1 VPVRLPAPVN
11 SSADDFAYTSG
22 ADMLKGFFSSNRR
35 RDDDIYEFVTTI
47 IRRTNCDSLQE
58 NNYCYEF
65 LEENAVK
72 YDSIPFRY
80 NWKFGD
86 GETAEGRRVE
96 HCYSKPGSYLVQ
108 LDVVNLVTNE
118 TIANE
123 KSSMLEVEAIEQ
135 PWITA
140 PDMAFAGENLKF
152 SADSTNLPGW
162 EITRYYWNFEDE
174 TVAEGADVSKT
185 YRQPGQYNIQLIVS
199 AKPAADGKAREAC
212 VTRKI
217 IISEKQ

>member
-1 VPVRLPAPVN
+1 VN
-11 SSADDFAYTSG
+11 SSADDFAYTSR
-22 ADMLKGFFSSNRR
+22 ADMLEGFFSSNRR
-35 RDDDIYEFVTTI
+35 RDDDIYEFVATI
-47 IRRTNCDSLQE
+47 IRKTNCDTLQE

-72 YDSIPFRY
+72 YDTIPFRY
-80 NWKFGD
+80 NWRFGD
-86 GETAEGRRVE
+86 GESATGRRVE

-123 KSSMLEVEAIEQ
+123 KSSMLDVAAIEQ
-135 PWITA
+135 PWITG
-140 PDMAFAGENLKF
+140 PDMAFAGEALKF

-174 TVAEGADVSKT
+174 TVAEGEDVSKT
-185 YRQPGQYNIQLIVS
+185 FRQPGQYNIQLIVS
-199 AKPAADGKAREAC
+199 AKPGADGTAREAC

-217 IISEKQ
+217 IISGKK